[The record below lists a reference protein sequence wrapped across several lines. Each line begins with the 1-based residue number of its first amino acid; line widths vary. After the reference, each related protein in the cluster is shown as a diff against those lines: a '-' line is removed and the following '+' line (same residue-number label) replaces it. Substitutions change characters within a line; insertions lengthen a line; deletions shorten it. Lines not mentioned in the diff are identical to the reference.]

1 VLFELLVPFPQLR
14 TQAGRFTW
22 LYVHPVQAGE
32 MLAIAVVLLAG
43 YVVTN
48 GLERA
53 GPAQTA
59 SSAG

>member
-1 VLFELLVPFPQLR
+1 
-14 TQAGRFTW
+14 
-22 LYVHPVQAGE
+22 